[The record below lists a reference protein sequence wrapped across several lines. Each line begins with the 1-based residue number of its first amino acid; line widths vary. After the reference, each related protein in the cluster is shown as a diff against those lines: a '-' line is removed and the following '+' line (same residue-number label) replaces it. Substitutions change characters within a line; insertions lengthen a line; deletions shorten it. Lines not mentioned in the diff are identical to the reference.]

1 LLARG
6 ILSLSERLNSLCF
19 PKLAFP
25 WNTRKDLPKDGDRM
39 PVTSSEGLRKR
50 KIGVMG
56 GTFDP
61 IHFGHLI
68 AAEEAYFSLGLT
80 EVVFVP
86 TGNSFHKAER
96 NISSP
101 EHRYTMTMLATLDNP
116 HFRISRVEID
126 RETPS
131 HTVDTLREMRHWY
144 PPRSVEF
151 YFITGLDAVLDIMSW
166 KEPLEIPNLCRLVAV
181 SRPGFNPQ
189 GLDELPEGI
198 GKSLIN
204 LEIPL
209 LAISSTEIRRRISDG
224 LSIRYLAP
232 WLVEQYIYKNSMY
245 FRNGW

>member
-1 LLARG
+1 
-6 ILSLSERLNSLCF
+6 
-19 PKLAFP
+19 
-25 WNTRKDLPKDGDRM
+25 M
-39 PVTSSEGLRKR
+39 PLRSSEGLRKR

-61 IHFGHLI
+61 IHFGHLV
-68 AAEEAYFSLGLT
+68 AGEEACFSLGLT

-86 TGNSFHKAER
+86 TGDPFHKAGR
-96 NISSP
+96 TISSA

-144 PPRSVEF
+144 PAGSVEF
-151 YFITGLDAVLDIMSW
+151 YFITGLDAVLDIMAW
-166 KEPLEIPNLCRLVAV
+166 KEPLEIPELCKIVAV
-181 SRPGFNPQ
+181 SRPGFNPK
-189 GLDELPEGI
+189 GLDDLAEIIREN
-198 GKSLIN
+198 LIH

-209 LAISSTEIRRRISDG
+209 LAISSTEIRQRVSNG
-224 LSIRYLAP
+224 QSIRYLAP
-232 WLVEQYIYKNSMY
+232 WLVEQYIYKNAMY

>member
-1 LLARG
+1 
-6 ILSLSERLNSLCF
+6 
-19 PKLAFP
+19 
-25 WNTRKDLPKDGDRM
+25 
-39 PVTSSEGLRKR
+39 
-50 KIGVMG
+50 
-56 GTFDP
+56 
-61 IHFGHLI
+61 
-68 AAEEAYFSLGLT
+68 
-80 EVVFVP
+80 
-86 TGNSFHKAER
+86 
-96 NISSP
+96 
-101 EHRYTMTMLATLDNP
+101 MTMLATLDNP

-144 PPRSVEF
+144 PPKSVEF

-166 KEPLEIPNLCRLVAV
+166 KEPLEIPNLCRIVAV

-189 GLDELPEGI
+189 GLDDLPKVI
-198 GKSLIN
+198 VKNLVN

>member
-1 LLARG
+1 LFFTPRRPLH
-6 ILSLSERLNSLCF
+6 LKVLKTL
-19 PKLAFP
+19 K
-25 WNTRKDLPKDGDRM
+25 GDELTM
-39 PVTSSEGLRKR
+39 PLRSSEGLRKR

-68 AAEEAYFSLGLT
+68 AGEEAYFSLGLT

-86 TGNSFHKAER
+86 TGDPFHKAGR
-96 NISSP
+96 AISSA

-116 HFRISRVEID
+116 HFRTSRVEID

-144 PPRSVEF
+144 PPGSVEF

-166 KEPLEIPNLCRLVAV
+166 KEAMEIPDLCRIVAV

-189 GLDELPEGI
+189 GLDELPEVI
-198 GKSLIN
+198 SNNLIR
-204 LEIPL
+204 LEIPM
-209 LAISSTEIRRRISDG
+209 LAISSTEIRKRIANG
-224 LSIRYLAP
+224 QNIRYLAP
-232 WLVEQYIYKNSMY
+232 WLVEQYIYKNALY

>member
-1 LLARG
+1 
-6 ILSLSERLNSLCF
+6 
-19 PKLAFP
+19 
-25 WNTRKDLPKDGDRM
+25 M
-39 PVTSSEGLRKR
+39 RKR

-86 TGNSFHKAER
+86 TGDSFHKAGTV
-96 NISSP
+96 ISSA

-144 PPRSVEF
+144 PPKSVEF
-151 YFITGLDAVLDIMSW
+151 YFITGLDAVLDLMNW
-166 KEPLEIPNLCRLVAV
+166 KEPLEIPKLCKIVAV
-181 SRPGFNPQ
+181 TRPGSDP
-189 GLDELPEGI
+189 GEIARLPEEI
-198 GKSLIN
+198 RENMIN

-209 LAISSTEIRRRISDG
+209 LAISSTEIRKRVSDG
-224 LSIRYLAP
+224 LNIRYLAP
-232 WLVEQYIYKNSMY
+232 WLVEQYIYKNAMY

>member
-1 LLARG
+1 
-6 ILSLSERLNSLCF
+6 
-19 PKLAFP
+19 
-25 WNTRKDLPKDGDRM
+25 M
-39 PVTSSEGLRKR
+39 PVRSSEGLRKR

-86 TGNSFHKAER
+86 TGDPFHKANR
-96 NISSP
+96 TISSA
-101 EHRYTMTMLATLDNP
+101 EHRYTMSMLATLDNP

-126 RETPS
+126 RESPS
-131 HTVDTLREMRHWY
+131 HTVDTLQEMRHWY
-144 PPRSVEF
+144 PPKSVEF

-166 KEPLEIPNLCRLVAV
+166 KEPLEIPNLCKIVAV

-189 GLDELPEGI
+189 GLDDLPEAI
-198 GKSLIN
+198 RKSLIN

-209 LAISSTEIRRRISDG
+209 LAISSTEIRRRVSDG

-232 WLVEQYIYKNSMY
+232 WLVEQYIYKNAMY

>member
-1 LLARG
+1 
-6 ILSLSERLNSLCF
+6 
-19 PKLAFP
+19 
-25 WNTRKDLPKDGDRM
+25 M
-39 PVTSSEGLRKR
+39 PVRSSEGLRKR

-86 TGNSFHKAER
+86 TGNPFHKAGR
-96 NISSP
+96 TISSA
-101 EHRYTMTMLATLDNP
+101 EHRYIMSMLATLDNP

-126 RETPS
+126 RESPS

-144 PPRSVEF
+144 PPKSVEF

-166 KEPLEIPNLCRLVAV
+166 KEPLEIPNLCKVVAV
-181 SRPGFNPQ
+181 TRPGFNPQ
-189 GLDELPEGI
+189 GLENLPETI
-198 GKSLIN
+198 RKSLIN

-209 LAISSTEIRRRISDG
+209 LAISSTEIRRRVSDG
-224 LSIRYLAP
+224 LNIRYLAP
-232 WLVEQYIYKNSMY
+232 WLVEQYIYKNAMY

>member
-1 LLARG
+1 
-6 ILSLSERLNSLCF
+6 
-19 PKLAFP
+19 
-25 WNTRKDLPKDGDRM
+25 M